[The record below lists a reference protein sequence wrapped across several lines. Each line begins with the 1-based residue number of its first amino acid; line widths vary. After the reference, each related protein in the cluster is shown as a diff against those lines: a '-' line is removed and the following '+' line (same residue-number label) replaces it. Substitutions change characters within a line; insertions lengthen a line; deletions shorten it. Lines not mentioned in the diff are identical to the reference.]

1 MVFFDFPQVKRAW
14 IKVEDILKLED
25 VEKPPKVPSLR
36 PGLQKKWKKI
46 LTMAGECA
54 KHEREERLEKFSFAA
69 LFDGKWGYYDE
80 HSKIQKSKKRVSLEN
95 SKPKEEEKILDV
107 QKDWKPSDLLKLWN
121 DKSGATSGSL
131 EEWKCNVCFK
141 LFPYVENI
149 VIQHLKFHHMS
160 LEDYLEKYEHNE
172 DRSNNLGLLNWKQKK
187 SISQLFT
194 EKTSESSRRR
204 RTLPR
209 KQFEKPALAAESLVG
224 LSVKFLDPLNK
235 SGATYEEIL
244 AFITIIFPY
253 YSDNMEECHQ
263 MIFQVYNCN
272 PEDRTNSRVRLK
284 PEILEKLMART
295 EKQFSNCSEQIEKT
309 LLNPRLLKRLQ
320 LEGSKSLTRKKY
332 PECNEFLLVLLALLV
347 LKKSASVDQLAIF
360 LALLFP
366 ALQPHI
372 AKLKIS
378 IAELLPQGKEFFQEQ
393 IGDTKFYKLNSIEHS
408 KSVKMVEEF
417 TKMPHNLREL
427 KESAFDGEILEFYLK
442 SINQ

>member
-1 MVFFDFPQVKRAW
+1 MVWAKMVGYPWWPGMIDFCPDTDEYYWLDVWDVIPEKKNKKKKKKKENVPTWYHVVFFDFPQVKRAW

-204 RTLPR
+204 TVRQKRVPVWMRLPR
-209 KQFEKPALAAESLVG
+209 
-224 LSVKFLDPLNK
+224 
-235 SGATYEEIL
+235 
-244 AFITIIFPY
+244 
-253 YSDNMEECHQ
+253 
-263 MIFQVYNCN
+263 
-272 PEDRTNSRVRLK
+272 RSRR
-284 PEILEKLMART
+284 R
-295 EKQFSNCSEQIEKT
+295 
-309 LLNPRLLKRLQ
+309 
-320 LEGSKSLTRKKY
+320 
-332 PECNEFLLVLLALLV
+332 
-347 LKKSASVDQLAIF
+347 
-360 LALLFP
+360 
-366 ALQPHI
+366 
-372 AKLKIS
+372 
-378 IAELLPQGKEFFQEQ
+378 
-393 IGDTKFYKLNSIEHS
+393 
-408 KSVKMVEEF
+408 
-417 TKMPHNLREL
+417 
-427 KESAFDGEILEFYLK
+427 
-442 SINQ
+442 